1 MTRQPYTA
9 PPHLVSICGRSQ
21 TPQIRALRA
30 ERLVAIIE
38 ATRAGYGAAELAR
51 AFGLSKPTMQ
61 HIIRRQRRLGVDVD
75 PPEVEP
81 VTEAPQPRQGV
92 RKAIIGTG
100 LHTASVASDPRSVA
114 VSLPREPWE
123 ARERRISLPGDRPS
137 AGVYR
142 DDVMPAGAARVSLV
156 KRWLREA
163 VDLDLDLEDTPREVV
178 L

>member
-21 TPQIRALRA
+21 TPQTKALRA

-81 VTEAPQPRQGV
+81 VTDEPQPRQGI
-92 RKAIIGTG
+92 RKAIIGIC
-100 LHTASVASDPRSVA
+100 TASVASDPRSVA

-123 ARERRISLPGDRPS
+123 AEARRVALPGDRPS

-142 DDVMPAGAARVSLV
+142 DDVIPAGAARVNLV

-163 VDLDLDLEDTPREVV
+163 ADLDLEDAPREVV

>member
-9 PPHLVSICGRSQ
+9 PLHLVSICGRSQ
-21 TPQIRALRA
+21 TPQTNALRA
-30 ERLVAIIE
+30 ERTIAIIE

-51 AFGLSKPTMQ
+51 AFGLSKPTLQ
-61 HIIRRQRRLGVDVD
+61 HIIRHQRRMGVDVD

-81 VTEAPQPRQGV
+81 VTEAPLPRQGV
-92 RKAIIGTG
+92 RKALVGICLHSTG
-100 LHTASVASDPRSVA
+100 VASDPRSVA

-142 DDVMPAGAARVSLV
+142 DDVMPAGAARVSLI

-163 VDLDLDLEDTPREVV
+163 AALDLDDTPREVV